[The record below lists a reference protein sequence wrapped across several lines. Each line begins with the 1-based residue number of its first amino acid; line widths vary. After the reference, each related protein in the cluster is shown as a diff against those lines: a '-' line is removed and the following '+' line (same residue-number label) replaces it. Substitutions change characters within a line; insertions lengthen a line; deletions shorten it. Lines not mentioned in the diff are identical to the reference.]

1 MNECPLGKMT
11 IAMRRQRETSGGT
24 IMKAARIGGAAIWS
38 SAIICAIYF
47 ALLWLSVS
55 ARAFLRTLIAPG
67 VSVGF
72 TLTLLGIVAA
82 IGLTWWFVRDANA
95 KD

>member
-1 MNECPLGKMT
+1 MNKCPLKKIM
-11 IAMRRQRETSGGT
+11 IATRRQRETSGGT
-24 IMKAARIGGAAIWS
+24 IMKAARISGAAIWS
-38 SAIICAIYF
+38 SAIICVIYF

-55 ARAFLRTLIAPG
+55 AKAFLGTLIAPG
-67 VSVGF
+67 VSVGI

>member
-1 MNECPLGKMT
+1 MPARWNND
-11 IAMRRQRETSGGT
+11 RQKAAAGNVGGT
-24 IMKAARIGGAAIWS
+24 IMKTSRLSSAAVCS

-55 ARAFLRTLIAPG
+55 AKAFLGTVIAPG
-67 VSVGF
+67 VSAGIAF
-72 TLTLLGIVAA
+72 TLLGIVAA
-82 IGLTWWFVRDANA
+82 IGQTWWFVRDANA

>member
-1 MNECPLGKMT
+1 MNEYRSKIT
-11 IAMRRQRETSGGT
+11 IAKRRQRETSGRT
-24 IMKAARIGGAAIWS
+24 IMKAARLSGAAIWS
-38 SAIICAIYF
+38 SAIICVIYF

-55 ARAFLRTLIAPG
+55 AKAFLGTLIAPG
-67 VSVGF
+67 VSVGI

-82 IGLTWWFVRDANA
+82 IGLTWWFVREANA